1 MPQIWMTYEEV
12 GALLGSSR
20 EAARAHV
27 TTEGWD
33 RRRSHDGETRV
44 KLTPEAGAAYLDQLV
59 AARLSAA
66 ALASLPLQ
74 RLQARLEEG
83 LGASAQSAGPD
94 VRTLFAG
101 RRAAG

>member
-12 GALLGSSR
+12 GALLGCGR

-27 TTEGWD
+27 AAEGWD

-44 KLTPEAGAAYLDQLV
+44 KLTPDAGAAYLDGLV
-59 AARLSAA
+59 AARLGTVA
-66 ALASLPLQ
+66 LPLQ
-74 RLQARLEEG
+74 RLQARLEQK
-83 LGASAQSAGPD
+83 LGVTAQAVEPD
-94 VRTLFAG
+94 MRTLFTQ